1 MTLKINVVGNL
12 NTITVNINSVSQRE
26 LLNTEETLII
36 DKTVFDSIKNK
47 LVLEDRKINLQA
59 QV

>member
-12 NTITVNINSVSQRE
+12 NTITVNINSVSHRE